1 MKEWDPSGKQ
11 GPRQPM
17 PDLVTVLQ
25 PKEEEPISDKPM
37 IGAPTWDD
45 TYDVLLTL
53 KRCHVTLASCDLV
66 PGKPPGCCP
75 SFVATLLLNM
85 ASRRQMPA
93 GYCAG
98 WLVQMM

>member
-37 IGAPTWDD
+37 IGAPFLH
-45 TYDVLLTL
+45 DVY
-53 KRCHVTLASCDLV
+53 HVI
-66 PGKPPGCCP
+66 
-75 SFVATLLLNM
+75 
-85 ASRRQMPA
+85 
-93 GYCAG
+93 
-98 WLVQMM
+98 

>member
-37 IGAPTWDD
+37 IGAPLLHDMDD
-45 TYDVLLTL
+45 MFL
-53 KRCHVTLASCDLV
+53 K
-66 PGKPPGCCP
+66 
-75 SFVATLLLNM
+75 
-85 ASRRQMPA
+85 
-93 GYCAG
+93 
-98 WLVQMM
+98 

>member
-37 IGAPTWDD
+37 IGAPCCMM
-45 TYDVLLTL
+45 LTMFP
-53 KRCHVTLASCDLV
+53 CT
-66 PGKPPGCCP
+66 
-75 SFVATLLLNM
+75 
-85 ASRRQMPA
+85 
-93 GYCAG
+93 
-98 WLVQMM
+98 WLVRECAALLSGCIS

>member
-37 IGAPTWDD
+37 IGAPLCTMYD
-45 TYDVLLTL
+45 TFLPLICDILS
-53 KRCHVTLASCDLV
+53 CHV
-66 PGKPPGCCP
+66 
-75 SFVATLLLNM
+75 
-85 ASRRQMPA
+85 
-93 GYCAG
+93 G
-98 WLVQMM
+98 WL